1 MVKWLLKVFNLFLS
15 TFHIHFIVYLRP
27 KNQSFLLMRL
37 AFVTSLFLFSFI
49 ICAQE
54 TITFPSK
61 DGIDITADQYISNDT
76 LPYMILCH
84 QAGYSRGEYSQTAL
98 RFQKFGYNC
107 LAIDA
112 RSGKEANGIINET
125 AVLAQKN
132 KKSTNYLDAEQDILA
147 AIDYAFKKS
156 NKKIILV
163 GSSYSASLV
172 LKIAATND
180 KVKAVL
186 AFSPGEYFGDKLNLK
201 ETIKTLDKPVFAT
214 SSKEEAPSLSD
225 LMKGIKSSNKTQF
238 TPSSEG
244 DHGSKALWKN
254 PGSNY
259 HEYWLALFM
268 FMRNVS

>member
-1 MVKWLLKVFNLFLS
+1 
-15 TFHIHFIVYLRP
+15 
-27 KNQSFLLMRL
+27 MRL
-37 AFVTSLFLFSFI
+37 IFATLMLCNLSLRS
-49 ICAQE
+49 QQ

-61 DGIDITADQYISNDT
+61 DGLTITADEYAEDEN

-84 QAGYSRGEYSQTAL
+84 QAGFSRGEYINTAS

-112 RSGKEANGIINET
+112 RSGKEVNNITNET
-125 AVLAQKN
+125 AALALK
-132 KKSTNYLDAEQDILA
+132 KRKSTGYLDAEQDILA
-147 AIDYAFKKS
+147 AIDYIYKKT
-156 NKKIILV
+156 NKKVILV

-201 ETIKTLDKPVFAT
+201 ESIKNLDKPVFVT
-214 SSKEEAPSLSD
+214 SSKAEAAELSA
-225 LMKGIKSSNKTQF
+225 LMKNVKSQNKTQF

-244 DHGSKALWKN
+244 DHGSKALWKESN
-254 PGSNY
+254 PNY
-259 HEYWLALFM
+259 HEYWMALLM
-268 FMRNVS
+268 FMRGIS